1 MDARLD
7 AILKRVGHGM
17 AHYSDEVEIR
27 GYIAKLEARIVD
39 AEAARRIEWANAQT
53 LRSEL
58 YKLKAQ
64 LTGPGKAA
72 YVVFKPN
79 EGETDHET
87 EVNLP

>member
-1 MDARLD
+1 MEARLD

-17 AHYSDEVEIR
+17 AHYADEVEIR

-53 LRSEL
+53 LRAEL

-64 LTGPGKAA
+64 LTGPGTVA
-72 YVVFKPN
+72 YVVFKPD
-79 EGETDHET
+79 EGDHHETDK
-87 EVNLP
+87 

>member
-1 MDARLD
+1 MEAMIDS
-7 AILKRVGHGM
+7 ILRRVGSGM
-17 AHYSDEVEIR
+17 THYHDEVALR
-27 GYIAKLEARIVD
+27 NYIATLETRILEAETKWRV
-39 AEAARRIEWANAQT
+39 EWANAQT
-53 LRSEL
+53 LRAEL

-72 YVVFKPN
+72 YVVFKPD